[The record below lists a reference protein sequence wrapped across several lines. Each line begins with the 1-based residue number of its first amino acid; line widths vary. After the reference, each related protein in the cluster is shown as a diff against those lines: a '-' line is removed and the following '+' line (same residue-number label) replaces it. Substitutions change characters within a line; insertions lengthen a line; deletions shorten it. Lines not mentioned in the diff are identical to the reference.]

1 MKNLIKK
8 IAEARSIISIGKTG
22 VNKFANFNYYQVDEI
37 YAQAKEVFKDLG
49 LVTVVSSDY
58 LGDSTIKF
66 TLEVFC
72 EDSEKS
78 LSYSVITKL
87 NEGMKGA
94 QPAQEAGAAITYAT
108 KYLYG
113 LLLMIDDGKSDPDK
127 NNDFGKSSSNNTYNK
142 ALTRTEI
149 QEKIKALP
157 ADKFRMY
164 ADEVAAEKGKPVDLK
179 FWKNDKLL
187 EIAKKE
193 GWQ

>member
-8 IAEARSIISIGKTG
+8 VAEARSIISIGKTG
-22 VNKFANFNYYQVDEI
+22 TNKFANFNYYQIDEI

-49 LVTVVSSDY
+49 IVTIVSSDY

-66 TLEVFC
+66 TLDVMSD
-72 EDSEKS
+72 DSDGK

-94 QPAQEAGAAITYAT
+94 QPAQEAGATITYAT

-127 NNDFGKSSSNNTYNK
+127 NNDFGKGSQSK
-142 ALTRTEI
+142 VLTRTEI
-149 QEKIKALP
+149 QDKVRTLP

>member
-8 IAEARSIISIGKTG
+8 VAEARSIISIGKTG
-22 VNKFANFNYYQVDEI
+22 TNKFANFNYYQIDEI

-49 LVTVVSSDY
+49 IVTIVSSDY

-66 TLEVFC
+66 TLDVMSD
-72 EDSEKS
+72 DSDGK

-94 QPAQEAGAAITYAT
+94 QPAQEAGATITYAT

-127 NNDFGKSSSNNTYNK
+127 NNDFGKGSQSNV
-142 ALTRTEI
+142 LTRTEI
-149 QEKIKALP
+149 QDRVRTLP

>member
-8 IAEARSIISIGKTG
+8 VAEARSIISIGKTG
-22 VNKFANFNYYQVDEI
+22 TNKFANFNYYQIDEI

-49 LVTVVSSDY
+49 LITVIGSDY

-66 TLEVFC
+66 ALDVMSD
-72 EDSEKS
+72 DSDGK

-94 QPAQEAGAAITYAT
+94 QPAQEAGATITYAT

-127 NNDFGKSSSNNTYNK
+127 NNDFGKGSQSK
-142 ALTRTEI
+142 VLTRTEI
-149 QEKIKALP
+149 QDRVRTLP

>member
-8 IAEARSIISIGKTG
+8 VAEARSIISIGKTG
-22 VNKFANFNYYQVDEI
+22 TNKFANFNYYQIDEI

-49 LVTVVSSDY
+49 LVTIVSSDY

-66 TLEVFC
+66 TLDVMSD
-72 EDSEKS
+72 DSDGK

-94 QPAQEAGAAITYAT
+94 QPAQEAGATITYAT

-127 NNDFGKSSSNNTYNK
+127 NNDFGKGSQSK
-142 ALTRTEI
+142 VLTRTEI
-149 QEKIKALP
+149 QDRVRSLP

>member
-8 IAEARSIISIGKTG
+8 VAEARSIISIGKTG
-22 VNKFANFNYYQVDEI
+22 TNKFANFNYYQIDEI

-49 LVTVVSSDY
+49 IVTIVSSDY

-66 TLEVFC
+66 TLDIMSD
-72 EDSEKS
+72 DSDGK

-94 QPAQEAGAAITYAT
+94 QPAQEAGATITYAT

-127 NNDFGKSSSNNTYNK
+127 NNDFGKGSQSK
-142 ALTRTEI
+142 VLTRTEI
-149 QEKIKALP
+149 QDRVRTLP

>member
-8 IAEARSIISIGKTG
+8 VAEARSIISIGKTG
-22 VNKFANFNYYQVDEI
+22 TNKFANFNYYQIDEI

-49 LVTVVSSDY
+49 IVTIVSSDY

-66 TLEVFC
+66 TLDVMSD
-72 EDSEKS
+72 DSDGK

-94 QPAQEAGAAITYAT
+94 QPAQEAGATITYAT

-127 NNDFGKSSSNNTYNK
+127 NNDFGKGSQSK
-142 ALTRTEI
+142 VLTRTEI
-149 QEKIKALP
+149 QDRVRTLP

>member
-8 IAEARSIISIGKTG
+8 VAEARSIISIGKTG
-22 VNKFANFNYYQVDEI
+22 TNKFANFNYYQIDEI

-49 LVTVVSSDY
+49 LVTIVSSDY

-66 TLEVFC
+66 TLDVMSD
-72 EDSEKS
+72 DSDGK

-94 QPAQEAGAAITYAT
+94 QPAQEAGATITYAT

-127 NNDFGKSSSNNTYNK
+127 NNDFGKGSQSK
-142 ALTRTEI
+142 VLTRTEI
-149 QEKIKALP
+149 QDRVRALP

>member
-8 IAEARSIISIGKTG
+8 VAEARSIISIGKTG
-22 VNKFANFNYYQVDEI
+22 TNKFANFNYYQIDEI

-49 LVTVVSSDY
+49 IVTIISSDY

-66 TLEVFC
+66 TLDVMSD
-72 EDSEKS
+72 DSDGK

-94 QPAQEAGAAITYAT
+94 QPAQEAGATITYAT

-127 NNDFGKSSSNNTYNK
+127 NNDFGKGSQSK
-142 ALTRTEI
+142 VLTRTEI
-149 QEKIKALP
+149 QDRVRALP

>member
-8 IAEARSIISIGKTG
+8 VAEARSIISIGKTG
-22 VNKFANFNYYQVDEI
+22 TNKFANFNYYQIDEI

-49 LVTVVSSDY
+49 LVTIVSSDY

-66 TLEVFC
+66 TLDVMSD
-72 EDSEKS
+72 DSDGK

-94 QPAQEAGAAITYAT
+94 QPAQEAGATITYAT

-127 NNDFGKSSSNNTYNK
+127 NNDFGKSSQSK
-142 ALTRTEI
+142 VLTRTEI
-149 QEKIKALP
+149 QDRVRSLP

>member
-8 IAEARSIISIGKTG
+8 VAEARSIISIGKTG
-22 VNKFANFNYYQVDEI
+22 TNKFANFNYYQIDEI

-49 LVTVVSSDY
+49 IVTIVSSDY

-66 TLEVFC
+66 TLDVMS
-72 EDSEKS
+72 DDGDGK

-94 QPAQEAGAAITYAT
+94 QPAQEAGATITYAT

-127 NNDFGKSSSNNTYNK
+127 NNDFGKGSQSK
-142 ALTRTEI
+142 VLTRTEI
-149 QEKIKALP
+149 QDKVRALP

>member
-8 IAEARSIISIGKTG
+8 VAEARSIISIGKTG
-22 VNKFANFNYYQVDEI
+22 TNKFANFSYYQIDEI

-49 LVTVVSSDY
+49 IVTIVSSDY

-66 TLEVFC
+66 TLDVMSD
-72 EDSEKS
+72 DSDGK

-94 QPAQEAGAAITYAT
+94 QPAQEAGATITYAT

-127 NNDFGKSSSNNTYNK
+127 NNDFGKGSQSK
-142 ALTRTEI
+142 VLTRTEI
-149 QEKIKALP
+149 QDRVRTLP

-164 ADEVAAEKGKPVDLK
+164 ADEVAADKGKPVDLK

>member
-8 IAEARSIISIGKTG
+8 VAEARSIISIGKTG
-22 VNKFANFNYYQVDEI
+22 INKFANFNYYQIDEI

-49 LVTVVSSDY
+49 IVTIVSSDY

-66 TLEVFC
+66 TLDVMSD
-72 EDSEKS
+72 DSDGK

-94 QPAQEAGAAITYAT
+94 QPAQEAGATITYAT

-127 NNDFGKSSSNNTYNK
+127 NNDFGKGSQSK
-142 ALTRTEI
+142 VLTRTEI
-149 QEKIKALP
+149 QDRVRALP

-164 ADEVAAEKGKPVDLK
+164 ADEVAAEKGKLVDLK

>member
-8 IAEARSIISIGKTG
+8 VAEARSIISVGKTG
-22 VNKFANFNYYQVDEI
+22 TNKFANFNYYQIDEI

-49 LVTVVSSDY
+49 IVTIVSSDY

-66 TLEVFC
+66 TLDVMSD
-72 EDSEKS
+72 DSDGK

-94 QPAQEAGAAITYAT
+94 QPAQEAGATITYAT

-127 NNDFGKSSSNNTYNK
+127 NNDFGKGSQSK
-142 ALTRTEI
+142 VLTRTEI
-149 QEKIKALP
+149 QDRVRALP

>member
-8 IAEARSIISIGKTG
+8 VAEARSIISIGKTG
-22 VNKFANFNYYQVDEI
+22 INKFANFNYYQIDEI

-49 LVTVVSSDY
+49 IVTIVSSDY

-66 TLEVFC
+66 TLDVMSD
-72 EDSEKS
+72 DSDGK

-94 QPAQEAGAAITYAT
+94 QPAQEAGATITYAT

-127 NNDFGKSSSNNTYNK
+127 NNDFGKGSQSK
-142 ALTRTEI
+142 VLTRTEI
-149 QEKIKALP
+149 QDRVRALP

>member
-8 IAEARSIISIGKTG
+8 VAEARSIISIGKTG
-22 VNKFANFNYYQVDEI
+22 TNKFANFNYYQIDEI

-49 LVTVVSSDY
+49 IVTIISSDY

-66 TLEVFC
+66 TLDVMSD
-72 EDSEKS
+72 DSDGK

-94 QPAQEAGAAITYAT
+94 QPAQEAGATITYAT

-127 NNDFGKSSSNNTYNK
+127 NNDFGKGSQSK
-142 ALTRTEI
+142 VLTRTEI
-149 QEKIKALP
+149 QDRVRALP

-187 EIAKKE
+187 EISKKE

>member
-8 IAEARSIISIGKTG
+8 VAEARSIISIGKTG
-22 VNKFANFNYYQVDEI
+22 TNKFANFNYYQIDEI

-49 LVTVVSSDY
+49 IVTIVSSDY

-66 TLEVFC
+66 TLDVMSD
-72 EDSEKS
+72 DSDGK

-94 QPAQEAGAAITYAT
+94 QPAQEAGATITYAT

-127 NNDFGKSSSNNTYNK
+127 NNDFGKGSQSK
-142 ALTRTEI
+142 VLTRTEI
-149 QEKIKALP
+149 QDRVRALP

-187 EIAKKE
+187 EISKKE

>member
-8 IAEARSIISIGKTG
+8 VAEARSIISIGKTG
-22 VNKFANFNYYQVDEI
+22 TNKFANFNYYQIDEI

-49 LVTVVSSDY
+49 IVTIVSSDY

-66 TLEVFC
+66 TLDVMSD
-72 EDSEKS
+72 DSDGK

-94 QPAQEAGAAITYAT
+94 QPAQEAGATITYAT

-127 NNDFGKSSSNNTYNK
+127 NNDFGKGSQSK
-142 ALTRTEI
+142 VLTRTEI
-149 QEKIKALP
+149 QDRVRSLP

>member
-8 IAEARSIISIGKTG
+8 VAEARSIISIGKTG
-22 VNKFANFNYYQVDEI
+22 TNKFANFNYYQIDEI

-49 LVTVVSSDY
+49 IVTIVSSDY

-66 TLEVFC
+66 TLDVMSD
-72 EDSEKS
+72 DSDGK

-94 QPAQEAGAAITYAT
+94 QPAQEAGATITYAT

-127 NNDFGKSSSNNTYNK
+127 NNDFGKGSQSK
-142 ALTRTEI
+142 VLTRTEI
-149 QEKIKALP
+149 QDRVRTLP

-164 ADEVAAEKGKPVDLK
+164 ADEVAAEKGKQVDLK

>member
-8 IAEARSIISIGKTG
+8 VAEARSIISIGKTG
-22 VNKFANFNYYQVDEI
+22 TNKFANFNYYQIDEI

-49 LVTVVSSDY
+49 IVTIVSSDY

-66 TLEVFC
+66 TLDVMSD
-72 EDSEKS
+72 DSDGK

-94 QPAQEAGAAITYAT
+94 QPAQEAGATITYAT

-127 NNDFGKSSSNNTYNK
+127 NNDFGKNSQSK
-142 ALTRTEI
+142 VLTRTEI
-149 QEKIKALP
+149 QDRVRALP

>member
-8 IAEARSIISIGKTG
+8 VAEARSIISIGKTG
-22 VNKFANFNYYQVDEI
+22 TNKFANFNYYQIDEI

-49 LVTVVSSDY
+49 IVTIVSSDY

-66 TLEVFC
+66 TLDVMSD
-72 EDSEKS
+72 DSDGK

-94 QPAQEAGAAITYAT
+94 QPAQEAGATITYAT

-127 NNDFGKSSSNNTYNK
+127 NNDFGKGSQSK
-142 ALTRTEI
+142 VLTRTEI
-149 QEKIKALP
+149 QDRVRALP
-157 ADKFRMY
+157 ADKFRIY

>member
-8 IAEARSIISIGKTG
+8 VAEARSIISIGKTG
-22 VNKFANFNYYQVDEI
+22 TNKFANFNYYQIDEI

-49 LVTVVSSDY
+49 IVTIVSSDY

-66 TLEVFC
+66 TLDVMSD
-72 EDSEKS
+72 DSDGE

-94 QPAQEAGAAITYAT
+94 QPAQEAGATITYAT

-127 NNDFGKSSSNNTYNK
+127 NNDFGKGSQSK
-142 ALTRTEI
+142 VLTRTEI
-149 QEKIKALP
+149 QDRVRTLP